1 MAANPSI
8 KPRKRSGLL
17 QREKA
22 DHGFSRPPLQRMM
35 RLHAALKARHFPN
48 CQKIAAEL
56 EVSAKTI
63 QRDIDFMRDR
73 LGLPIDYHPQEFGFF
88 YTEAVT
94 GFPSIEVSEGE
105 ITALLVAQK
114 ALAQYKGTPFERP
127 LHSAFRKLTDGLK
140 DRVSF
145 SWTDLEDVISFRS
158 AGASVSDLE
167 LFETVSKGVLR
178 SVELEFEYRKLNSTG
193 YEQRRVR
200 PYHLGCLENQWYLF
214 AEDLE
219 RRQLRTFALPR
230 MRTVALTI
238 KRFQRPADFSIAQVL
253 SGSFGVH
260 SAGKKQRIRLQFD
273 TFAARLVA
281 ERKWHESQ
289 RVREK
294 ADGSIILQL
303 ELGGLEEI
311 ERWILSWGA
320 HVQVLEPPR
329 LREMIRETVSAIA
342 RLYQ

>member
-1 MAANPSI
+1 VAIKASI
-8 KPRKRSGLL
+8 KRPAGPLL
-17 QREKA
+17 QEEKA
-22 DHGFSRPPLQRMM
+22 YHGFSRPPLQRMM

-73 LGLPIDYHPQEFGFF
+73 LGLPIEYHPQEFGFH

-127 LHSAFRKLTDGLK
+127 LHTAFRKLTDGLK

-145 SWTDLEDVISFRS
+145 SWTDLEDAISFRS

-167 LFETVSKGVLR
+167 LFESVSKAVLR
-178 SVELEFEYRKLNSTG
+178 CVELEFEYRKLQSSG
-193 YEQRRVR
+193 YEPRRVR

-230 MRTVALTI
+230 MRKVAVTT
-238 KRFQRPADFSIAQVL
+238 KRFPRPADFSIAQVL

-273 TFAARLVA
+273 AFAARLVA

-289 RVREK
+289 RVRPL
-294 ADGSIILQL
+294 ADGAIILQM

-320 HVQVLEPPR
+320 HVEVLEPPR
-329 LREMIRETVSAIA
+329 LREMIRDAVSAIA
-342 RLYQ
+342 KLYE

>member
-1 MAANPSI
+1 MVKNN
-8 KPRKRSGLL
+8 
-17 QREKA
+17 EN
-22 DHGFSRPPLQRMM
+22 FSRPPLERMM

-48 CQKIAAEL
+48 CQKIATEL

-63 QRDIDFMRDR
+63 QRDIDFMRYR
-73 LGLPIDYHPQEFGFF
+73 LGLPIDYHPREFGFF

-94 GFPSIEVSEGE
+94 GFPNIEVSEGE

-114 ALAQYKGTPFERP
+114 ALAQYKGTPFEGT
-127 LHSAFRKLTDGLK
+127 LQSAFRKLTDGLK

-145 SWTDLEDVISFRS
+145 SWHDLEDAISFRS
-158 AGASVSDLE
+158 AGASVADLE

-178 SVELEFEYRKLNSTG
+178 CVELEFEYRKLKSSG
-193 YEQRRVR
+193 YELRRAR

-230 MRTVALTI
+230 MRRVKLTN
-238 KRFQRPADFSIAQVL
+238 KGFRRPADFSIAEVL
-253 SGSFGVH
+253 RGSFGVH
-260 SAGKKQRIRLQFD
+260 SAGKKQRIRIEFD
-273 TFAARLVA
+273 PFAARLVA

-289 RVREK
+289 RVREHK
-294 ADGSIILQL
+294 DGSIILQL

-311 ERWILSWGA
+311 ERWILSWGRHA
-320 HVQVLEPPR
+320 RVLSPKTLVER
-329 LREMIRETVSAIA
+329 LRDEVRKLSAF
-342 RLYQ
+342 YP

>member
-1 MAANPSI
+1 
-8 KPRKRSGLL
+8 
-17 QREKA
+17 
-22 DHGFSRPPLQRMM
+22 M

-73 LGLPIDYHPQEFGFF
+73 LGLPIDYHPQEFGFY
-88 YTEAVT
+88 YTETVT

-127 LHSAFRKLTDGLK
+127 LQSAFRKITDGLK

-167 LFETVSKGVLR
+167 LFETVSQAVLR
-178 SVELEFEYRKLNSTG
+178 SVELNFEYRKLRSSG
-193 YEQRRVR
+193 YEPRRVR

-214 AEDLE
+214 AEDLD
-219 RRQLRTFALPR
+219 RKQLRTFALPR
-230 MRTVALTI
+230 MRSLSMTT
-238 KRFQRPADFSIAQVL
+238 KGFRRPADFSITKIL
-253 SGSFGVH
+253 SGSFGVF
-260 SAGKKQRIRLQFD
+260 SSGRKYRIRLQFD
-273 TFAARLVA
+273 PYAARLVS
-281 ERKWHESQ
+281 ERTWHESQ
-289 RVREK
+289 RIRSLP
-294 ADGSIILQL
+294 DGSITLQL

-320 HVQVLEPPR
+320 HVRVLEPR
-329 LREMIRETVSAIA
+329 ALVDRIRKEAEGISL
-342 RLYQ
+342 LYGN